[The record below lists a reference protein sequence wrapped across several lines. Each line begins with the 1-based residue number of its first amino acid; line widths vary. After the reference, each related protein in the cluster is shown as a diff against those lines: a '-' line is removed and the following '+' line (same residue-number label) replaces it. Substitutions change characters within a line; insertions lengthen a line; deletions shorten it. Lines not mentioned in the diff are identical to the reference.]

1 MDYTAPICSNARIMI
16 ADNPAPIVARGQLPQ
31 QPGGFIL
38 QPCLSAIVM
47 EIVAQAVNRLNR
59 IFACQPRQFFKR
71 RPAVIGWEELPAHR
85 IAGRLFKVQV
95 SDQQRLARR
104 PVKRRLTDC
113 FKAMSAK
120 GNLRCHSRCYGQCAM
135 G

>member
-38 QPCLSAIVM
+38 EPRFSAIVM
-47 EIVAQAVNRLNR
+47 EIVAQAVDRLDR
-59 IFACQPRQFFKR
+59 IFTRKPRQFFER
-71 RPAVIGWEELPAHR
+71 RPAVIGRQELPTHR

-95 SDQQRLARR
+95 RDQQRFARGPIKRCLAR
-104 PVKRRLTDC
+104 C
-113 FKAMSAK
+113 FKTMSGK
-120 GNLRCHSRCYGQCAM
+120 GNLRCHS
-135 G
+135 